1 MNDAIPQHYNFAHD
15 VIERQGQERPDALAL
30 WWVGEQGAGERKLS
44 FGELSGELRRAAAFF
59 AAQGVRRGDCVLVIL
74 NRVPEWWVAVLGLIR
89 LGAVPIPGTPLLTP
103 KDIAYRIQAASVRA
117 IITDAAGAAKVGAF
131 DGLRFLA
138 GGAQAGWTDFDAGVR
153 TAQANPPYEPSRSSD
168 PGIIY
173 FTSGTTGEAK
183 MVLHTQVSYGIGHR
197 ITGGDWLDLG
207 ERDLIWALADTGW
220 AKTAWSNFFGPWLM
234 GAAVFTLDMRGKFD
248 PTVVLQT
255 LAAYPITVFCCPATA
270 LRLLVRKDLK
280 AFKFPHLRHCVS
292 AGEAL
297 NPPVFKTWREA
308 TGLDIYEGYGQTESV
323 LMVGNFRRAGREIR
337 PGSMGHAA
345 PGYDLAVVDED
356 GVELP
361 AGAVGQ
367 LAIRVQ
373 PQRPLA
379 LFQEYWR
386 NPEENAARFVGP
398 WYLTGDTVKKDDAGY
413 FWFVGRADDVINSAS
428 YRIGPGEV
436 ESALLEHPAVLEC
449 AAIGVPEEMRGE
461 IVKAFVVPREGYTP
475 DEPLKHELQTH
486 CKTVTAPYKYPRLIE
501 FVPALPK
508 TVSGKIRRTELRAR
522 ERAHPTLLHPHA

>member
-1 MNDAIPQHYNFAHD
+1 MNDIPQHYNFAHD
-15 VIERQGQERPDALAL
+15 VIERLGRERPADLAL
-30 WWVGEQGAGERKLS
+30 WWVAENGGGERKVS
-44 FGELSGELRRAAAFF
+44 FSEMAAELRRAAAYF
-59 AAQGVRRGDCVLVIL
+59 ASLGIQRGDCVMVIL
-74 NRVPEWWVAVLGLIR
+74 QRVPEWWIAVLGLIR
-89 LGAVPIPGTPLLTP
+89 LGAVPIPGTPLLTA
-103 KDIAYRIQAASVRA
+103 KDITYRVKAASVRG
-117 IITDAAGAAKVGAF
+117 IITDAAGAAKAGEFAGHRILV
-131 DGLRFLA
+131 
-138 GGAQAGWTDFDAGVR
+138 GGALPGWSDFNAGVR
-153 TAQANPPYEPSRSSD
+153 AAEANPPYEPSRSSD

-197 ITGGDWLDLG
+197 ATGEWLDLK
-207 ERDLIWALADTGW
+207 ESDLIWALADTGW

-248 PTVVLQT
+248 PHLILET
-255 LAAYPITVFCCPATA
+255 LAKFPITVFCCPATA
-270 LRLLVRKDLK
+270 LRLLVRKDLS

-297 NPPVFKTWREA
+297 NPPVYKTWKDA
-308 TGLDIYEGYGQTESV
+308 TGLPIYEGYGQTESV
-323 LMVGNFRRAGREIR
+323 VMVANRRRDGREIR
-337 PGSMGHAA
+337 PGSMGHPT
-345 PGYDLAVVDED
+345 PGFDLAIVDED
-356 GVELP
+356 GHELP

-373 PQRPLA
+373 PQRPLG

-386 NPEENAARFVGP
+386 NPEENAQRFVGP
-398 WYLTGDTVKKDDAGY
+398 WYLTGDTAQRDAEGY
-413 FWFVGRADDVINSAS
+413 YWFVGRADDVINSAS

-449 AAIGVPEEMRGE
+449 AAVGVPEEMRGE
-461 IVKAFVVPREGYTP
+461 IVKAFVVLREGYTAG
-475 DEPLKHELQTH
+475 EPLQHELQTH

-501 FVPALPK
+501 FVPSLPK

-522 ERAHPTLLHPHA
+522 ERLHPSSLHPHA